1 MLKFSYPK
9 SKVAWRVKPPSKI
22 KRRFKMTKG
31 FYAGSFDPFT
41 DGHFHV
47 VKNAANIFD
56 EVVVG
61 IGVKPQKKRRFDAIE
76 MKTAIEQV
84 ISRNNLKNVHVIYF
98 EKLTGDA
105 ALEEGATFLI
115 RGLRNVTDYDEEENL
130 ALINQEVF
138 GLDTIFVRS
147 GKWGHISSSMV
158 MELLKYGKDVSKC
171 LPEEIFN
178 LVTK

>member
-1 MLKFSYPK
+1 
-9 SKVAWRVKPPSKI
+9 
-22 KRRFKMTKG
+22 MTKG

-41 DGHFHV
+41 EGHFHV
-47 VKNAANIFD
+47 VKSAANIFD

-61 IGVKPQKKRRFDAIE
+61 IGINPKKKRRFDANE
-76 MKTAIEQV
+76 MKTAIETI
-84 ISRNNLKNVHVIYF
+84 ISQNNLNNVHVIYF

-130 ALINQEVF
+130 ALVNQEVF

-158 MELLKYGKDVSKC
+158 MELLKYGKDVSKY
-171 LPEEIFN
+171 LPGEVLN